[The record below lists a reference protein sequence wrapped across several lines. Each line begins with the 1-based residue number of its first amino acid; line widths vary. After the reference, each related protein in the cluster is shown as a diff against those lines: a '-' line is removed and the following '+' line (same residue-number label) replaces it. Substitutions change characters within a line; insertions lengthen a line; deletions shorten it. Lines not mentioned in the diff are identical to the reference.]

1 MGRRDLHHFDRPNLS
16 GIPTDWLPVAKN
28 DDEDNT
34 GPACIGL
41 YVQAA
46 GDVACRFRYGETR
59 VIPVAAGDTIAGE
72 VTRVL
77 ATGTTSAGKIFA
89 LQG

>member
-1 MGRRDLHHFDRPNLS
+1 MGKLSRFPRPNLS
-16 GIPTDWLPVAKN
+16 GIPTDWLPVVA
-28 DDEDNT
+28 DDAADNT
-34 GPACIGL
+34 GEACIGL
-41 YVQAA
+41 YVESA
-46 GDVACRFRYGETR
+46 GDVACQFRYGETR
-59 VIPVAAGDTIAGE
+59 VIPVVLAGDRIEGE